1 MLTSKDT
8 NILEYLEFFDVEKK
22 ENRKMRIKVKTTDY
36 EIEITINKCA
46 DSGSSHDDEVR
57 PFGYPD

>member
-1 MLTSKDT
+1 
-8 NILEYLEFFDVEKK
+8 
-22 ENRKMRIKVKTTDY
+22 MRIKVKTTDY

-46 DSGSSHDDEVR
+46 DSGNSHDEVR

>member
-1 MLTSKDT
+1 MLKKRKD
-8 NILEYLEFFDVEKK
+8 
-22 ENRKMRIKVKTTDY
+22 KMRIKVKTTDY

-46 DSGSSHDDEVR
+46 DSGNSHDDEVR